1 MCFWYDY
8 ILQTRDGM
16 YIRLLV
22 RYGILFA
29 NTMHCRYLVLHVLSF
44 FPLIF
49 HISSSAAILVFLRTY
64 LKVLGGVKL
73 QNPTPRSAKTL
84 SLSSSPPLIHNLLTS
99 PAALAFSA
107 TAAVNFCSAGGFA
120 PVKVSAL
127 SPFSKMKNA
136 GMLRM
141 PSSNAKSGTS
151 SVSKRAKVYLSLE
164 KASACLLN
172 MGEMALQGPHQV
184 AWAWRAT

>member
-1 MCFWYDY
+1 MSVYSSVVDC
-8 ILQTRDGM
+8 
-16 YIRLLV
+16 
-22 RYGILFA
+22 GIPLS
-29 NTMHCRYLVLHVLSF
+29 NTMHCRYLVCMCSSF
-44 FPLIF
+44 FPLVSYF
-49 HISSSAAILVFLRTY
+49 MYPPPLQRSSFSSRTY
-64 LKVLGGVKL
+64 LKVLGGVEL
-73 QNPTPRSAKTL
+73 QNHPPTISKNSL
-84 SLSSSPPLIHNLLTS
+84 SLSSSPSVHNLLTS
-99 PAALAFSA
+99 PAALLFSA